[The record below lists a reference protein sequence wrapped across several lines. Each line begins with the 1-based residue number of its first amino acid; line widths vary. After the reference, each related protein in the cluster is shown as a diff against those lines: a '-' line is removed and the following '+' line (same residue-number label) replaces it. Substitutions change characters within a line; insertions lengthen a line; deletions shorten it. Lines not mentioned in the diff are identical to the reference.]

1 MASIDYP
8 NQFFIGR
15 KHDPDN
21 GKTTDEDYVYDP
33 DDLTTHAVVVGM
45 TGSGKTGLCLDLME
59 EAALN
64 NLPAILIDPK
74 GDITNLLLHFPELLP
89 ADFEPWVNE
98 DDARRDGKT
107 VEQAAT
113 DTAGVWKEG
122 LAGWGIESDRIQR
135 LKDSVDRTIYTP
147 GSTSGTPISIL
158 ASLKAPTA
166 DWESNKEV
174 MLEQIEG
181 TVTALLS
188 LIGSSD
194 IDPISD
200 PEHILLSKIIAD
212 SWAAGTDVDMGELIM
227 QTQNPPFEKLG
238 FFSVDQ
244 FFPAKDRMA
253 LAMKLNSIV
262 AAPSFQPW
270 VSGEPLDIEAM
281 LYTPEGKPRHSIFY
295 IAHLNETERMFIVT
309 LLYSAVETWMRTQSG
324 TTSLRALV
332 YFDEIFGYLPPTANP
347 PSKKPMLRMLK
358 QARAFG
364 VGLVVATQNPVDI
377 DYKALSNA
385 GTWFVG
391 RLQTERD
398 KERLL
403 DGLQG
408 AADGDF
414 DRATADSML
423 SGLGKRVFLINNVHS
438 RSGPELFQTRW
449 AMNYLAG
456 PITRNRLAEL
466 NALSAGEQAA
476 TAKPAAKKSNAAGA
490 ARGKVKA
497 STSAANPVDA
507 PAMAAK
513 PAKPKKSPLDKYTL
527 TRGAVS
533 EDLDEYFLPRR
544 FSLAKALQKHSRT
557 GQAEEAEMIG
567 LVYLPS
573 LLLQV
578 DVLYTDRKGSFSENK
593 RYASLLTDVSKKG
606 AIRFEKY
613 VIDPVDPD
621 ELELE
626 AEGDGRFGDLDPVF
640 QSARKLSPI
649 SKKYIDF
656 IYRGAELPLLENK
669 KLKMMS
675 LPNESEQEFRARCE
689 DAADELEDDEVDK
702 VQARYEKRIDKLQDK
717 LRREER
723 DLSED
728 EQRLSALKMETMVNY
743 AQTIG
748 NLASN
753 FFGGGRRRSARL
765 SSSLSKRRQQAN
777 ARAAVEESIEEI
789 AELRR
794 DLEALAQEHE
804 AELVE
809 IDEKWADIVA
819 DSVEI
824 SVSPMK
830 KNIEIELFGVAWHPH
845 WLARVNGRIKTV
857 PAA

>member
-1 MASIDYP
+1 M
-8 NQFFIGR
+8 
-15 KHDPDN
+15 
-21 GKTTDEDYVYDP
+21 
-33 DDLTTHAVVVGM
+33 
-45 TGSGKTGLCLDLME
+45 
-59 EAALN
+59 
-64 NLPAILIDPK
+64 
-74 GDITNLLLHFPELLP
+74 
-89 ADFEPWVNE
+89 
-98 DDARRDGKT
+98 
-107 VEQAAT
+107 
-113 DTAGVWKEG
+113 
-122 LAGWGIESDRIQR
+122 
-135 LKDSVDRTIYTP
+135 
-147 GSTSGTPISIL
+147 
-158 ASLKAPTA
+158 
-166 DWESNKEV
+166 
-174 MLEQIEG
+174 
-181 TVTALLS
+181 
-188 LIGSSD
+188 
-194 IDPISD
+194 
-200 PEHILLSKIIAD
+200 
-212 SWAAGTDVDMGELIM
+212 
-227 QTQNPPFEKLG
+227 
-238 FFSVDQ
+238 
-244 FFPAKDRMA
+244 
-253 LAMKLNSIV
+253 
-262 AAPSFQPW
+262 
-270 VSGEPLDIEAM
+270 
-281 LYTPEGKPRHSIFY
+281 
-295 IAHLNETERMFIVT
+295 
-309 LLYSAVETWMRTQSG
+309 
-324 TTSLRALV
+324 
-332 YFDEIFGYLPPTANP
+332 
-347 PSKKPMLRMLK
+347 
-358 QARAFG
+358 
-364 VGLVVATQNPVDI
+364 
-377 DYKALSNA
+377 
-385 GTWFVG
+385 
-391 RLQTERD
+391 
-398 KERLL
+398 L

-466 NALSAGEQAA
+466 NALSAGEHAA
-476 TAKPAAKKSNAAGA
+476 TAKPAAKKSNATAKA
-490 ARGKVKA
+490 SGKEKA
-497 STSAANPVDA
+497 STSAANLVDA
-507 PAMAAK
+507 PAVA
-513 PAKPKKSPLDKYTL
+513 AKPKKSPLDKYTL

-533 EDLDEYFLPRR
+533 DDLEEYFLPRR
-544 FSLAKALQKHSRT
+544 FSLAKSLQKRSRT
-557 GQAEEAEMIG
+557 GQVEEAEMIG

-578 DVLYTDRKGSFSENK
+578 DVLYTDRRGSFSENK

-656 IYRGAELPLLENK
+656 IYRGAELPLFENK

-675 LPNESEQEFRARCE
+675 LPNETEQEFRARCE
-689 DAADELEDDEVDK
+689 DAADELEDEEVEK
-702 VQARYEKRIDKLQDK
+702 IQARYEKQIDKLQDK

-845 WLARVNGRIKTV
+845 WLARVNGRVKTV

>member
-1 MASIDYP
+1 MASVDYP

-15 KHDPDN
+15 KHDHETGDA
-21 GKTTDEDYVYDP
+21 TDEDYVYDP

-45 TGSGKTGLCLDLME
+45 TGSGKTGLCLDIME

-89 ADFEPWVNE
+89 ADFEPWINK
-98 DDARRDGKT
+98 DDARRDGIS
-107 VEQAAT
+107 VEQAAS
-113 DTAGVWKEG
+113 DTATMWKEG

-147 GSTSGTPISIL
+147 GSTSGKPISIL
-158 ASLKAPTA
+158 ASLKAPAA
-166 DWESNKEV
+166 DWESNQEV

-194 IDPISD
+194 IDPVSD
-200 PEHILLSKIIAD
+200 PEHILLSRIIAD
-212 SWAAGTDVDMGELIM
+212 SWAAGKDVDMGELIM

-270 VSGEPLDIEAM
+270 VTGEPLDIASM
-281 LYTPEGKPRHSIFY
+281 LYTPDGKPRHSIFY
-295 IAHLNETERMFIVT
+295 IAHLSETERMFIVT
-309 LLYSAVETWMRTQSG
+309 LLYSAVETWMRTQAG

-364 VGLVVATQNPVDI
+364 VGMVVATQNPVDI

-456 PITRNRLAEL
+456 PITRSQLSGL
-466 NALSAGEQAA
+466 NALAGGDKAVPATRTKKAKTKKTRGKSASASDTRQAQA
-476 TAKPAAKKSNAAGA
+476 EAEIPAKKSN
-490 ARGKVKA
+490 
-497 STSAANPVDA
+497 
-507 PAMAAK
+507 
-513 PAKPKKSPLDKYTL
+513 KKSPLDKYTV

-533 EDLDEYFLPRR
+533 DDLEEFYLPRR
-544 FSLAKALQKHSRT
+544 YSLSKALQRRSRS
-557 GQAEEAEMIG
+557 GEADEAELIG

-573 LLLQV
+573 LLLQA
-578 DVLYTDRKGSFSENK
+578 DVLYTDRKGSFSEHK
-593 RYASLLTDVSKKG
+593 RYASLLTDASKKG
-606 AIRFEKY
+606 AIRFEKSI
-613 VIDPVDPD
+613 IDPIDPD
-621 ELELE
+621 DLETQAE
-626 AEGDGRFGDLDPVF
+626 ADARFGDLDPVY
-640 QSARKLSPI
+640 QNARKLSPI
-649 SKKYIDF
+649 QKKYVDF
-656 IYRGAELPLLENK
+656 IYRSAELPLFENK
-669 KLKMMS
+669 KLKLTS
-675 LPNESEQEFRARCE
+675 FPNESAQEFHDRCE
-689 DAADELEDDEVDK
+689 DAADELEDVEVDK
-702 VQARYEKRIDKLQDK
+702 IQTRYEKQIDRLKDK
-717 LRREER
+717 LRKEER

-728 EQRLSALKMETMVNY
+728 EAKLSALKMETMVNY
-743 AQTIG
+743 AQTLG

-753 FFGGGRRRSARL
+753 FFGGGRRRSSRL
-765 SSSLSKRRQQAN
+765 SSSLSKRRQQAS
-777 ARAAVEESIEEI
+777 AKAAVEESIEEI

-794 DLEALAQEHE
+794 DLEELAREHE
-804 AELVE
+804 QELIE
-809 IDEKWADIVA
+809 IDEKWAEVVA
-819 DSVEI
+819 QTSEI

-845 WLARVNGRIKTV
+845 WLARVNGRVKTV

>member
-1 MASIDYP
+1 MASVNYP
-8 NQFFIGR
+8 NQFYIGR

-21 GKTTDEDYVYDP
+21 NKTTDEDYVYDP

-45 TGSGKTGLCLDLME
+45 TGSGKTGLCLDIME

-89 ADFEPWVNE
+89 ADFEPWINK

-107 VEQAAT
+107 VEQAAS
-113 DTAGVWKEG
+113 DTAGLWKDG
-122 LAGWGIESDRIQR
+122 LAGWGIESDRIQQ

-158 ASLKAPTA
+158 ASLKAPAA

-188 LIGSSD
+188 LIGSND
-194 IDPISD
+194 IDPVSD

-212 SWAAGTDVDMGELIM
+212 SWAAGKDVDMGELIM

-270 VSGEPLDIEAM
+270 VTGEPLDIEAM
-281 LYTPEGKPRHSIFY
+281 LYTADGKPRHSIFY
-295 IAHLNETERMFIVT
+295 IAHLSETERMFIVT

-364 VGLVVATQNPVDI
+364 VGMVVATQNPVDI

-398 KERLL
+398 KDRLL

-414 DRATADSML
+414 DRATADDML

-456 PITRNRLAEL
+456 PITRNQLADL
-466 NALSAGEQAA
+466 NALAGGEKSAPGKKAKTSRKAGKKSSKKRSAA
-476 TAKPAAKKSNAAGA
+476 TVAD
-490 ARGKVKA
+490 
-497 STSAANPVDA
+497 SATEVV
-507 PAMAAK
+507 AAK

-527 TRGAVS
+527 TRGAIS
-533 EDLDEYFLPRR
+533 DDLEEYFLPRR
-544 FSLAKALQKHSRT
+544 YSLSKALQRRSRT
-557 GQAEEAEMIG
+557 GEAEEAEMIG

-573 LLLQV
+573 LLMQA

-593 RYASLLTDVSKKG
+593 RYASLLTDASKKG

-613 VIDPVDPD
+613 IIDPVDPD
-621 ELELE
+621 DLETE
-626 AEGDGRFGDLDPVF
+626 AESDGRFGDLDPVF
-640 QSARKLSPI
+640 QSSRKLSPI
-649 SKKYIDF
+649 TKKYIDF
-656 IYRGAELPLLENK
+656 IYRSAELPLFENK
-669 KLKMMS
+669 KLKMTS
-675 LPNESEQEFRARCE
+675 FPNESIQEFRERCE
-689 DAADELEDDEVDK
+689 DAADELEDAEVDK
-702 VQARYEKRIDKLQDK
+702 IQTRYEKQIDKLQDK

-728 EQRLSALKMETMVNY
+728 EARLSALKMETMVNY

-753 FFGGGRRRSARL
+753 FFGGGRRRSSRL
-765 SSSLSKRRQQAN
+765 SSSLSKRRQQSSAK
-777 ARAAVEESIEEI
+777 AAVEESIEEI

-794 DLEALAQEHE
+794 DLEELAREHE
-804 AELVE
+804 AELIE
-809 IDEKWADIVA
+809 IDEKWAEVVA

-830 KNIEIELFGVAWHPH
+830 KNIEMELFGVAWHPH
-845 WLARVNGRIKTV
+845 WVARVNGRVKTV